1 MRSSSGKSEPKEPA
15 QPRSGGGRWGVIL
28 AAFLLVGSC
37 ARGGGPGAAS
47 DSEALELPG
56 VDTSALTG
64 RERRDWTGYVTELLA
79 PCADQP
85 VSVAECVRQ
94 ARPCLTCAP
103 AAAFVARQVLLGKA
117 RGQIETAYRLRF
129 APDQVK
135 SIDVGPSPWKGAA
148 SARVVIVEWAD
159 FECPFCQR
167 TAPEFD
173 RLIQTY
179 PGLIKVV
186 FKHYPIAS
194 HANAMRAA
202 RAAVAAQRQ
211 GKFWRLHDLM
221 FLNAAR
227 LDEPSV
233 ERLAGEAGL
242 DVARFKADLADPAI
256 LDRINADRK
265 QGDALG
271 LEGTPMI
278 YIGGRYFDL
287 EYFDLNDDLEPWVR
301 LEVELVT
308 GRRVEPRPV
317 PSSLPRDAGVPPDA
331 LPSSPTAEAG

>member
-1 MRSSSGKSEPKEPA
+1 MRSSSGESEPTGPAEPLIGFWRLGA
-15 QPRSGGGRWGVIL
+15 IL
-28 AAFLLVGSC
+28 AAFLLGGSC

-47 DSEALELPG
+47 DPEAVELPG

-64 RERRDWTGYVTELLA
+64 RERRDWSGYVSELLA

-94 ARPCLTCAP
+94 ARPCVTCAP
-103 AAAFVARQVLLGKA
+103 AAAFIARQVVLGKA
-117 RGQIETAYRLRF
+117 RRQVETAYRLRF

-135 SIDVGPSPWKGAA
+135 SIDLGQSPWKGAA

-173 RLIQTY
+173 RLLQAY
-179 PGLIKVV
+179 PGVIKVV

-202 RAAVAAQRQ
+202 RAGVAAQRQ
-211 GKFWRLHDLM
+211 GKFWRMHDLM
-221 FLNAAR
+221 FLNATR
-227 LDEPSV
+227 LDDPGL
-233 ERLAGEAGL
+233 ERLATEAGME
-242 DVARFKADLADPAI
+242 VARFKADLADPTVA
-256 LDRINADRK
+256 DRINADRK
-265 QGDALG
+265 QADALG
-271 LEGTPMI
+271 LQGTPMI
-278 YIGGRYFDL
+278 FIDGRYFDL
-287 EYFDLNDDLEPWVR
+287 EYFDLSDDLGPWVK

-308 GRRVEPRPV
+308 GRRVEPRSA
-317 PSSLPRDAGVPPDA
+317 PSALPRDAGVPPDA
-331 LPSSPTAEAG
+331 VANPPSAEAG